1 MSGEEVPLKLA
12 WFKKPRLYVL
22 AGLVGLV
29 LCALLVYIAEYKL
42 AAPNESTL
50 LYRQSQWVFSALIL
64 SILSIAALGWGV
76 WGIVQER
83 RAKQLGK

>member
-1 MSGEEVPLKLA
+1 MRLA
-12 WFKKPRLYVL
+12 WFKKPRLYILV
-22 AGLVGLV
+22 GLVGLV
-29 LCALLVYIAEYKL
+29 ICALLVYIAEYRL
-42 AAPNESTL
+42 DAPDESTL
-50 LYRQSQWVFSALIL
+50 LYRQSQWVFGALIL